1 MFMKE
6 VMVEIQMIRYDLE
19 DRSGQV
25 QMLMVFKIQ
34 WLLMVLADRIL
45 QTHLVIQSRLE
56 KEIPM
61 VM

>member
-6 VMVEIQMIRYDLE
+6 VMAETPAIPLDLE
-19 DRSGQV
+19 VQSGQV

-34 WLLMVLADRIL
+34 CLLMVSVDRIL

-56 KEIPM
+56 KEIQM